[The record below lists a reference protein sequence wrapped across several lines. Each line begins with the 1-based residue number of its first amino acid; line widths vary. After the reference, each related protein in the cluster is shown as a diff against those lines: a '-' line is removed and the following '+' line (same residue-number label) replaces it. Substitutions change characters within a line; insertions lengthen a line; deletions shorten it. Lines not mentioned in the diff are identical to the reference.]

1 MDKQRL
7 EERRAFN
14 DALRARIRL
23 IAHERNLPKDEIK
36 KVIGLKQH
44 QLVLFVQRHQLSWE
58 WLLEGDLRGL
68 RKMVSKRRL
77 LA

>member
-1 MDKQRL
+1 MNKENL
-7 EERRAFN
+7 AHNRAFN
-14 DALRARIRL
+14 EAMRARLRL

-36 KVIGLKQH
+36 KVMGLKH
-44 QLVLFVQRHQLSWE
+44 LELIHFVQRHQLSWE

>member
-1 MDKQRL
+1 MNKESLAD
-7 EERRAFN
+7 RRAFN

-36 KVIGLKQH
+36 KVIGLKQY

-58 WLLEGDLRGL
+58 WLLEGDLKGL
-68 RKMVSKRRL
+68 REMVSRRI
-77 LA
+77 AS